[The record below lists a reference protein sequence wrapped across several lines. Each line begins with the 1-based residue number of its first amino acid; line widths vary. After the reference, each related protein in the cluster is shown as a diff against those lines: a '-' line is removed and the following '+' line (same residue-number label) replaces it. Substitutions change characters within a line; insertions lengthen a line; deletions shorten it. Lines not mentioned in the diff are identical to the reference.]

1 MANTGP
7 SLIHHVCDFANV
19 QKNEKKQ
26 IVRLKKI
33 KIFIFSSVHRSL
45 QPPEHPIHRTLG
57 AVAAT
62 FWSFGHATYA
72 TSQHD

>member
-26 IVRLKKI
+26 IVRTKKI

-45 QPPEHPIHRTLG
+45 
-57 AVAAT
+57 
-62 FWSFGHATYA
+62 
-72 TSQHD
+72 

>member
-26 IVRLKKI
+26 IVRTKKI
-33 KIFIFSSVHRSL
+33 KIFIFSSVLRSL

-62 FWSFGHATYA
+62 FWSFGHAAYA